1 MTNQVRRCF
10 VEKKKGFDV
19 EAQGLFSD
27 LRENLG
33 LKGLSGV
40 RVLNRYDISGVTEE
54 EYAMSRGTIFSEPT
68 VDYVYDET
76 VSFGKDCRVF
86 AMEYLPGQYDQR
98 ADSAAQC
105 MQILTQKERP
115 VILSA
120 KVIVLEGVLTD
131 REFAMIKSY
140 CINPVDSREASL
152 DKPQALEMNW
162 DMPADVEKVAGFI
175 NQSPE
180 ELKTF
185 LDVMGFAMSAED
197 LLFLQGYFRDEERR
211 DPTITELR
219 VIDTY
224 WSDHCRHTTFLT
236 RITDVQ
242 IEDGAYTK
250 PVELAYREYLASR
263 QYIYGDRVEEKD
275 VCLMDIALTG
285 MRELRKKGL
294 LRDLDESD
302 EINACSI
309 EVEVDVNGTA
319 EKWLVMFKNETHNH
333 PTEIEPFGGAATCL
347 GGAIRDPLS
356 GRSYVYQAMRVT
368 GSGDPRTGVADTLPG
383 KLPQRKITTGAAAG
397 YSSYGNQIGL
407 ATGQVAEVYDEGFV
421 AKRMEIGAVIGAVPK
436 RNVVRENPAE
446 GDVVILVGGRTGRD
460 GCGGATGSSKEHTEE
475 SILTCGSEVQ
485 KGNPPEER
493 KIQRLFRN
501 PEVSTMIKKCNDFGA
516 GGVSVAIGELTDGL
530 DINLDMVPKKYEGL
544 DGTELAISESQERMA
559 VVVTGENA
567 ERFIQ
572 LAAAEN
578 LEATVVARVT
588 SSRRLRMSWRGQTI
602 VDISRDFLNTN
613 GVKQNT
619 RVAVAA
625 PDAGNN
631 FFRTVPAG
639 VLAGLPDHLP
649 EAWLN
654 NLRDLNVCSQQG
666 LVERFDSTIGA
677 GSVLLPFGGK
687 HQATPVE
694 GMVAKIPLLSGDTTT
709 GTLMT
714 FGYNPQLAK
723 WSPFHG
729 ALYAVVE
736 AVAKVVATGG
746 SCQRIRLTLQEFF
759 EKLGQDPVRW
769 GKPFSA
775 LLGAFY
781 AQKNLGI
788 PAIGGKDSMSGTFK
802 DLNVP
807 PTLVAF
813 AVDVVDVG
821 RTISPEFKRA
831 GSHVVLVPLAR
842 NEHELPDFAKASAGF
857 AKVTE
862 MIEAGQVL
870 AAHTVRAGGAAAAV
884 TKMSFG
890 NRIGMVFTDQTAPPA
905 LFTPDLGSL
914 VLEIDEGVDL
924 DKAFGQVEYRL
935 LGHTQAKPAIA
946 VNGVEISIEE
956 AFEAW
961 SEPLERI
968 FPTKTESVSARPASI
983 AYNRRGN
990 VKPAVKVAKPRVFIP
1005 VFPGTNCEYDST
1017 RAFEKAGGTVETM
1030 VIRNLTAAEIEQSV
1044 EEMARKIGRSQIIMI
1059 PGGFSAGDEPDGSG
1073 KFIATVF
1080 RNPRVK
1086 EAVMDLLKNRDG
1098 LMLGICNGF
1107 QALIKLGLV
1116 PYGEIRDITKECPTL
1131 TFNTIGRHVSRMV
1144 RTKVVSTL
1152 SPWFNNINVGDIF
1165 TIPISHGEGRFVAS
1179 DRVVDDLISNGQV
1192 ATQYV
1197 DLDGHP
1203 SYDIASNPNG
1213 SVQAIE
1219 GITSPDGRIL
1229 GKMGHSERV
1238 GTNVAKNVPGA
1249 KDQMLFEAG
1258 VRYFM

>member
-1 MTNQVRRCF
+1 MTNQVRRIF
-10 VEKKKGFDV
+10 VEKKKGFDI
-19 EAQGLFSD
+19 EARGLYHDFM
-27 LRENLG
+27 ENLG
-33 LKGLSGV
+33 LKELTGV
-40 RVLNRYDISGVTEE
+40 RVLHRYDISGVSDE

-68 VDYVYDET
+68 VDNVYDENI
-76 VSFGKDCRVF
+76 SIGGDDRLF

-120 KVIVLEGVLTD
+120 KVIVLEGKITD
-131 REFAMIKSY
+131 PEFNRIKNY
-140 CINPVDSREASL
+140 CINPVDSREAAQ
-152 DKPQALEMNW
+152 DKPSSLEMSW
-162 DMPADVEKVAGFI
+162 DLPADVETVSGFI
-175 NQSPE
+175 NKDPE
-180 ELKTF
+180 ELRVF
-185 LDVMGFAMSAED
+185 LSSMGFAMSIED
-197 LLFLQGYFRDEERR
+197 LLFLQEYFRDSEKRN
-211 DPTITELR
+211 PTVTELR

-236 RITDVQ
+236 TITDVQ
-242 IEDGAYTK
+242 VEDGTYAK
-250 PVELAYREYLASR
+250 PIELAYGEYLTAR
-263 QYIYGDRVEEKD
+263 QFVHGDKVHEKD
-275 VCLMDIALTG
+275 VNLMDIALTG

-294 LRDLDESD
+294 LDDLDESD

-309 EVEVDVNGTA
+309 EVEADVDGTA

-368 GSGDPRTGVADTLPG
+368 GSGDPRTKVEDTLPG
-383 KLPQRKITTGAAAG
+383 KLPQRKITTGAASG

-421 AKRMEIGAVIGAVPK
+421 AKRMEIGAVIGAAPK
-436 RNVVRENPAE
+436 RNVVRETPVE
-446 GDVVILVGGRTGRD
+446 GDAVILVGGRTGRD
-460 GCGGATGSSKEHTEE
+460 GCGGATGSSKEHNEE
-475 SILTCGSEVQ
+475 SILTCGAEVQ

-501 PEVSTMIKKCNDFGA
+501 PEVSTMIKRCNDFGA

-530 DINLDMVPKKYEGL
+530 EINLDMVPKKYEGL

-559 VVVTGENA
+559 VVVAEDNT
-567 ERFIQ
+567 ERFMQ
-572 LAAAEN
+572 LAAQEN

-588 SSRRLRMSWRGQTI
+588 SSRRLRMKWRGQTI

-619 RVAVAA
+619 SVEVSA
-625 PDAGNN
+625 PEAGQNY
-631 FFRTVPAG
+631 FRTVSNE
-639 VLAGLPDHLP
+639 VRIRLDKHISK
-649 EAWLN
+649 AWLT

-687 HQATPVE
+687 YQATPAE
-694 GMVAKIPLLSGDTTT
+694 GMVAKLPVLSGDTTT
-709 GTLMT
+709 GTIMT
-714 FGYNPQLAK
+714 YGYNPQLAK

-736 AVAKVVATGG
+736 AVAKIVAAGG
-746 SCQRIRLTLQEFF
+746 SYRRVRLTLQEYF
-759 EKLGQDPVRW
+759 EKLGQDPVKW

-775 LLGAFY
+775 LLGAFF
-781 AQKNLGI
+781 AQKQLGI

-807 PTLVAF
+807 PTLAAF
-813 AVDVVDVG
+813 AVDVADV
-821 RTISPEFKRA
+821 RKALSPEFKQA
-831 GSHVVLVPLAR
+831 GSKVVLVPLVR
-842 NEHELPDFAKASAGF
+842 DEYELPDFAKTRSGF
-857 AKVTE
+857 AKITE
-862 MIEAGQVL
+862 LIEAGHVL
-870 AAHTVRAGGAAAAV
+870 AAQTVRAGGVAAAV

-890 NRIGMVFTDQTAPPA
+890 NMIGIEFENVDLNS

-914 VLEIDEGVDL
+914 VLEVEESVDL
-924 DKAFGQVEYRL
+924 DKAFGLVDYKL
-935 LGHTQAKPAIA
+935 LGYTRTEPAIT
-946 VNGVEISIEE
+946 VDGTEIRLEE
-956 AFEAW
+956 AYAAW
-961 SEPLERI
+961 TEPLEGI
-968 FPTKTESVSARPASI
+968 FPTQTEPVTTRPVSI
-983 AYNRRGN
+983 AYDRRGT
-990 VKPAVKVAKPRVFIP
+990 VKPAAVVAKPRIFIP
-1005 VFPGTNCEYDST
+1005 VFPGTNCEYDSA
-1017 RAFEKAGGTVETM
+1017 RAFEKAGGIVDTLVF
-1030 VIRNLTAAEIEQSV
+1030 RNLTSAEIEESLD
-1044 EEMARKIGRSQIIMI
+1044 EMALRIRNSQIVMI

-1080 RNPRVK
+1080 RNPKVK

-1116 PYGEIRDITKECPTL
+1116 PYGEIREITEECPTL
-1131 TFNTIGRHVSRMV
+1131 TFNTIGRHVSRMA

-1152 SPWFNNINVGDIF
+1152 SPWFNNIKVGDVF
-1165 TIPISHGEGRFVAS
+1165 MIPVSHGEGRFVAGGQAI
-1179 DRVVDDLISNGQV
+1179 DNLIRNGQV

-1197 DLDGHP
+1197 NADGHP
-1203 SYDIASNPNG
+1203 SYEIADNPNG

-1238 GTNVAKNVPGA
+1238 GTNVGRNVLGA
-1249 KDQMLFEAG
+1249 KDHKLFEAG
-1258 VRYFM
+1258 IRYFN